1 MRTADICSDCQD
13 LLIERQFPDDVLRQI
28 LDILE
33 KLRAHHQWVTY
44 SAEITERLQKEQDNK
59 QTAKGIGILKSY
71 LRFNQGTYQSYK
83 LLSLLYVDVGKLDR
97 AHIHNA
103 EALILQ
109 GRLEDGIARYERA
122 KSITSSQDL
131 FDILSVKTENLQQK
145 IDLYKDLSN

>member
-1 MRTADICSDCQD
+1 M
-13 LLIERQFPDDVLRQI
+13 
-28 LDILE
+28 
-33 KLRAHHQWVTY
+33 
-44 SAEITERLQKEQDNK
+44 
-59 QTAKGIGILKSY
+59 
-71 LRFNQGTYQSYK
+71 
-83 LLSLLYVDVGKLDR
+83 GKLDR

-131 FDILSVKTENLQQK
+131 FDILSVKIENLQQK